1 MASAGI
7 QARAKRSRKRASPAR
22 SEATRLRHKRGRD
35 GVRAFVPKVPR
46 VIQQSVNQLIE
57 KAQSQ
62 GLTRREQRLLDE
74 VLDYLAD
81 LTIRE
86 LERIRDARRPRPAV

>member
-1 MASAGI
+1 MRPLA
-7 QARAKRSRKRASPAR
+7 
-22 SEATRLRHKRGRD
+22 ATVGR
-35 GVRAFVPKVPR
+35 RFVPKVPR
-46 VIQQSVNQLIE
+46 VIQQSVDALID
-57 KAQSQ
+57 KAQAE

-86 LERIRDARRPRPAV
+86 LERIRDARRPRHVV